1 MGRPLADEDVR
12 RSAKVGLLAHG
23 LAKTLFGED
32 DPTGRIVRIN
42 QVPFTIIG
50 VLQEIGHSLGGEDLD
65 DQVLVPLTTAR
76 KRILG
81 FLAAHPTAVGG
92 ITLRVADGADMG
104 RTSDAVRVLLR
115 ERHRLATDSPDDFVL
130 RDLAAAQRAQSRS
143 ALLMTLM
150 LAGAAA
156 VSLLVAGIGIMNLML
171 VSVSER
177 RQEIGLRMA
186 IGARGR
192 EIGLQF
198 LIEAGLLALLGCAA
212 GVVLALGAAFAFG
225 AGSAIRSPATGV
237 AILAAVVAATLI
249 TLISALYPARKA
261 ARLDPADALAQDP
274 GTYSQ
279 DWPKRM
285 IRAVAASTAARAAA
299 RAFQV
304 NEGTEE
310 QKVKALRETR
320 NVSTSKRSPRQSPL
334 EQHAVWLLG
343 LIAEKHDLALR
354 DIQMLLLREKAPL
367 CVGLGSVWRF
377 YDRHGIRF
385 RKKPAS
391 RPG

>member
-1 MGRPLADEDVR
+1 V
-12 RSAKVGLLAHG
+12 
-23 LAKTLFGED
+23 
-32 DPTGRIVRIN
+32 
-42 QVPFTIIG
+42 
-50 VLQEIGHSLGGEDLD
+50 
-65 DQVLVPLTTAR
+65 
-76 KRILG
+76 
-81 FLAAHPTAVGG
+81 
-92 ITLRVADGADMG
+92 TLRVADGADMG
-104 RTSDAVRVLLR
+104 RTNDAVRDLLR
-115 ERHRLATDSPDDFVL
+115 ERHRLAANSPDDFVL
-130 RDLAAAQRAQSRS
+130 GDLAAAQRAQSRS

-156 VSLLVAGIGIMNLML
+156 VSLLVGGIGIMNLML

-186 IGARGR
+186 IGARRR

-198 LIEAGLLALLGCAA
+198 LIEAGLLALLGSGA
-212 GVVLALGAAFAFG
+212 GVVLALGAAVALG
-225 AGSAIRSPATGV
+225 AGSAIRNPATGV

-299 RAFQV
+299 RIFQV
-304 NEGTEE
+304 IESTED
-310 QKVKALRETR
+310 QTAKATLAVVPSSIVGRASSLTAVKQSTSTLRETG
-320 NVSTSKRSPRQSPL
+320 NVSASKGSNRQSPL
-334 EQHAVWLLG
+334 EQHAAWLLG
-343 LIAEKHDLALR
+343 LIAEEPDLTLQ
-354 DIQMLLLREKAPL
+354 DVQMLLLREKAL
-367 CVGLGSVWRF
+367 SVGLGSVWRF

-385 RKKPAS
+385 RKKPARRRGPS
-391 RPG
+391 QGARAATAGALA